1 MVLYTDEYK
10 KLQIEQM
17 KQEVSTFKKAPK
29 LMIIV
34 AKDYSPASTKY
45 VNNKIKIANDIG
57 IDVEEISLEWQDKDP
72 RHFELSIKSA
82 IYNANQRP
90 DVDGIIVQ
98 LPIPYV
104 NENEVASWISPNKD
118 VDGFNPTNL
127 GKLMR
132 GEDDGFISCTPKG
145 IMDYIKYLNMPLKGT
160 KVCIVGRSNI
170 VGKPLANLFINEGAT
185 VMVCNSKTTNLKQHT
200 QTADVIVTAIGVAKF
215 FDADYFRPYQTIID
229 VGINFDEQGKM
240 CGDVDFEQV
249 KDTVFAITPV
259 PRGVGPLT
267 VLSLMK
273 NTIQAYRKNNLVK

>member
-267 VLSLMK
+267 VLSLMD
-273 NTIQAYRKNNLVK
+273 NTIKAYRKNN

>member
-1 MVLYTDEYK
+1 MILCTDSYK
-10 KLQIEQM
+10 QERIDQM
-17 KQEVSTFKKAPK
+17 KQEVSLFKRAPK

-34 AKDYSPASTKY
+34 AKDYSQASTRY
-45 VNNKIKIANDIG
+45 VNNKFKIANDIG
-57 IDVEEISLEWQDKDP
+57 IDVEEINLEWKDKDP
-72 RHFELSIKSA
+72 RQFELSIKST

-104 NENEVASWISPNKD
+104 NENEVASWISPEKD

-127 GKLMR
+127 GKIMR
-132 GEDDGFISCTPKG
+132 GEDDGFVSCTPKG
-145 IMDYIKYLNMPLKGT
+145 IMDFINYHNMPLKGT

-200 QTADVIVTAIGVAKF
+200 QTADIIVTAIGVAKF
-215 FDADYFRPYQTIID
+215 FGADYFRPYQTIID

-267 VLSLMK
+267 VLSLMD
-273 NTIQAYRKNNLVK
+273 NTIKAYKKNNP